1 MSIITPTA
9 LSIASPLTASPLTA
23 SPLTASPD
31 LQTDFTKI
39 STVAASSTSDFIGNT
54 LQTAHN
60 VGDMN
65 GRYFAF
71 SDSVNS
77 TDTIDL
83 YRFRMESLGSVEVSL
98 KGMSA
103 DADLYILNSQGVVV
117 SRAMNSGSQD
127 EFLGNGVLDT
137 GTYYI
142 RVQSFLSAS
151 TNYNLRLTVGGVLSD
166 PASSLD
172 RARDLGNI
180 SRVTSTTTDSVGG
193 ADAIDYHRFELS
205 EASNFSLKMTGLTS
219 DIDVILY
226 DRNGQALATSNR
238 YNNENETISL
248 ALNSGTYYVRIYPWI
263 GSSNYTLE
271 LSGLP
276 SKPIVTRQQPLVGTL
291 GADTFSLTAS
301 NFETRQTVVS
311 GNGNVDFGQGRWDLL
326 DLSSLRS
333 TDVVMNLATA
343 TTGGML
349 YDPGNGSRLFDSI
362 TLASGNEILFEGI
375 DRIQFADRTY
385 TLSISPNDPYF
396 TRQWNLHMMGVQNA
410 WRFGTGSANV
420 LIGVEDTGLG
430 FSRAGQIHED
440 LRMPTYS
447 SSNNLADE
455 FFREI
460 TDDGY
465 GRQDSSHGTA
475 VQSIISAISNNGIG
489 LSGINWTSPTY
500 TVDVLDGN
508 ANDQSLATATQNM
521 ITEANR
527 RGQRLVINFS
537 LGGGAI
543 SAVYRSLVAN
553 NQDNALFV
561 IASGNDDANGL
572 NNPASLAIEY
582 RNVIAVGASWGRTD
596 RFGNGQTPG
605 DRISYPGR
613 WGSNYGEGLTLMAP
627 SEVVAARAEYSS
639 TDGATFGYGTGFN
652 GTSAAAPNAAGV
664 ASLVWSANRNLTAVQ
679 VQTILSQTAVDVGSA
694 GYDNLTGHGMINADA
709 AVRRALAIGRGA
721 TA

>member
-1 MSIITPTA
+1 MPITAPTA
-9 LSIASPLTASPLTA
+9 LSTDLPLSNSLLST
-23 SPLTASPD
+23 SPD

-39 STVAASSTSDFIGNT
+39 SAPAASPSDFIGNT

-71 SDSVNS
+71 SDSVS
-77 TDTIDL
+77 GTDTFDF
-83 YRFRMESLGSVEVSL
+83 YRFRMESLGTIEVTL
-98 KGMSA
+98 KGLSA
-103 DADLYILNSQGVVV
+103 DADLFILNSQGVVV
-117 SRAMNSGSQD
+117 SSSVNLGTRD

-151 TNYNLRLTVGGVLSD
+151 TNYDLRLTVGGSLSD
-166 PASSLD
+166 PGQSLD

-180 SRVTSTTTDSVGG
+180 SRVTSITTDSVGG
-193 ADAIDYHRFELS
+193 ADTIDYHRFELS
-205 EASNFSLKMTGLTS
+205 EATNFSLKLTGLTS

-226 DRNGQALATSNR
+226 DRNGQSLAVSNR
-238 YNNENETISL
+238 YNTENETIAL
-248 ALNSGTYYVRIYPWI
+248 ALNSGTYYVRVYPWI
-263 GSSNYTLE
+263 GSSTYTLE

-276 SKPIVTRQQPLVGTL
+276 SKPIVSRQPLVGTL
-291 GADTFSLTAS
+291 GADTFSLTAN

-333 TDVVMNLATA
+333 TDVIMNLATA

-349 YDPGNGSRLFDSI
+349 YDSGNGSRLFDSI
-362 TLASGNEILFEGI
+362 MLSNGNEILFEGI

-410 WRFGTGSANV
+410 WRFGTGSENV

-430 FSRAGQIHED
+430 VSRTGQIHDD
-440 LRMPTYS
+440 LRLPTYS
-447 SSNNLADE
+447 NPNNFADE
-455 FFREI
+455 FFREVN
-460 TDDGY
+460 DEGY

-489 LSGINWTSPTY
+489 LSGINWNSPTY
-500 TVDVLDGN
+500 TIDVIDGN
-508 ANDQSLATATQNM
+508 ANDQSLATATQTL
-521 ITEANR
+521 ITEATR
-527 RGQRLVINFS
+527 RGQRLVINLS
-537 LGGGAI
+537 LGGGSI
-543 SAVYRSLVAN
+543 NPVFRSLVAN
-553 NQDNALFV
+553 NQENALFV

-572 NNPASLAIEY
+572 DNPASLAIEF
-582 RNVIAVGASWGRTD
+582 RNVMAVGASWNRVD

-605 DRISYPGR
+605 DRISYPDR

-627 SEVVAARAEYSS
+627 SEVVAARANYSS
-639 TDGATFGYGTGFN
+639 TDGATFGYATGFN

-679 VQTILSQTAVDVGSA
+679 VQTILSQTAVDLGA
-694 GYDNLTGHGMINADA
+694 RGYDNLTGHGMINADA

>member
-1 MSIITPTA
+1 MPITAPTP
-9 LSIASPLTASPLTA
+9 LSIDSLSLAPFSL
-23 SPLTASPD
+23 SPD
-31 LQTDFTKI
+31 LQTNFTKI
-39 STVAASSTSDFIGNT
+39 STPAASSAPDFIGDT

-60 VGDMN
+60 IGDLN

-77 TDTIDL
+77 TDTVDL
-83 YRFRMESLGSVEVSL
+83 YRFRMESLASVEVSL
-98 KGMSA
+98 KGLSA
-103 DADLYILNSQGVVV
+103 DADLYILDSQGNIV
-117 SRAMNSGSQD
+117 SRSESTGTQD
-127 EFLGNGVLDT
+127 EWLGNGVLDT
-137 GTYYI
+137 GIYYI
-142 RVQSFLSAS
+142 RVKSFLTSS

-166 PASSLD
+166 PGGSLD

-180 SRVTSTTTDSVGG
+180 SRVTSITTDSVGG
-193 ADAIDYHRFELS
+193 ADSIDYHRFELS
-205 EASNFSLKMTGLTS
+205 EATNFSLKMTGLSS

-226 DRNGQALATSNR
+226 DRNGQSLAISNR

-248 ALNSGTYYVRIYPWI
+248 ALNSGTYYVRVYPWI

-276 SKPIVTRQQPLVGTL
+276 SKPIVSRQPLVGTL
-291 GADTFSLTAS
+291 GADTFSLTS
-301 NFETRQTVVS
+301 NNFQARQTVVS

-349 YDPGNGSRLFDSI
+349 YDPGNGSRLFDSM
-362 TLASGNEILFEGI
+362 TLSNGNEILFEGI

-385 TLSISPNDPYF
+385 TLSITPNDPYF

-410 WRFGTGSANV
+410 WRFGTGSTDV

-430 FSRAGQIHED
+430 VSRTGQIHND
-440 LRMPTYS
+440 LRMPTYFNS
-447 SSNNLADE
+447 SNLADE
-455 FFREI
+455 FFREVD
-460 TDDGY
+460 DDGY
-465 GRQDSSHGTA
+465 GRRDSSHGTA

-489 LSGINWTSPTY
+489 LSGINWNSPTY
-500 TVDVLDGN
+500 TLDVLDGN
-508 ANDQSLATATQNM
+508 LNDQSLATATQNM

-537 LGGGAI
+537 LGGGPI
-543 SAVYRSLVAN
+543 SAAYRALVAN

-596 RFGNGQTPG
+596 AYGYGATPG
-605 DRISYPGR
+605 DRISYPDW

-627 SEVVAARAEYSS
+627 SEVIAATARYSA
-639 TDGATFGYGTGFN
+639 TNGATFGYETDFN

-679 VQTILSQTAVDVGSA
+679 VQTILSQTAVDLGTA

>member
-1 MSIITPTA
+1 MPITAPTP
-9 LSIASPLTASPLTA
+9 LSVDSPFTTSPFTASV
-23 SPLTASPD
+23 D

-39 STVAASSTSDFIGNT
+39 STPASSSTSDFIGNT

-83 YRFRMESLGSVEVSL
+83 YRFRMESLGTVDVSL
-98 KGMSA
+98 KGLSA
-103 DADLYILNSQGVVV
+103 DADLYILNSRGEVV
-117 SRAMNSGSQD
+117 SRSMNLGTRD
-127 EFLGNGVLDT
+127 EFLGNGVLNA

-142 RVQSFLSAS
+142 RVQGFLSAT
-151 TNYNLRLTVGGVLSD
+151 TNYDLRLTVGGVLSD
-166 PASSLD
+166 PGSSLD

-180 SRVTSTTTDSVGG
+180 SRVTSITTDSVGG
-193 ADAIDYHRFELS
+193 VDSIDYHRFELS
-205 EASNFSLKMTGLTS
+205 EATNFSLKMTGLSS
-219 DIDVILY
+219 DIDVVLY
-226 DRNGQALATSNR
+226 DRNGQSLAISNR

-248 ALNSGTYYVRIYPWI
+248 ALTSGTYYVRVYPWI

-276 SKPIVTRQQPLVGTL
+276 SKPIVSRQPLVGTL
-291 GADTFSLTAS
+291 GADTFSLTAN
-301 NFETRQTVVS
+301 NFEARQTVVS

-362 TLASGNEILFEGI
+362 MLSSGNEILFEGI
-375 DRIQFADRTY
+375 DRIQFSDRTY
-385 TLSISPNDPYF
+385 TLSITPNDPYF

-410 WRFGTGSANV
+410 WRFGTGSTEV
-420 LIGVEDTGLG
+420 LIGIEDTGLG
-430 FSRAGQIHED
+430 VSRTGQIHSD
-440 LRMPTYS
+440 LRMPTYFDAS
-447 SSNNLADE
+447 NLADD

-460 TDDGY
+460 NDESY
-465 GRQDSSHGTA
+465 GRRYDSHGTS

-489 LSGINWTSPTY
+489 LSGINWNSPTY

-521 ITEANR
+521 INEANR

-543 SAVYRSLVAN
+543 SAAYRSLVAN

-596 RFGNGQTPG
+596 RFGYAATPG

-627 SEVVAARAEYSS
+627 SEVVAASADYSS
-639 TDGATFGYGTGFN
+639 TNGATFGYETGFN

-679 VQTILSQTAVDVGSA
+679 VQTILSQTAVDLGAA

-721 TA
+721 AA

>member
-1 MSIITPTA
+1 MSFTAPLTAPTA
-9 LSIASPLTASPLTA
+9 LFIDSPFTV
-23 SPLTASPD
+23 SPD

-39 STVAASSTSDFIGNT
+39 STVSASSASDFIGDT

-65 GRYFAF
+65 GQSFSF
-71 SDSVNS
+71 SDSVS
-77 TDTIDL
+77 SSDTFDF

-98 KGMSA
+98 RGLSA
-103 DADLYILNSQGVVV
+103 DADLYILDSQGKVV
-117 SRAMNSGSQD
+117 SKSASLGTRD
-127 EFLGNGVLDT
+127 EFLGNGVLDS

-151 TNYNLRLTVGGVLSD
+151 TNYNLKLTVGGVLSD
-166 PASSLD
+166 PGGSLD
-172 RARDLGNI
+172 RARDLGNV
-180 SRVTSTTTDSVGG
+180 SRVTSITKDSVGG
-193 ADAIDYHRFELS
+193 ADSIDYHRFELS
-205 EASNFSLKMTGLTS
+205 EATNFSLKMTGLTS
-219 DIDVILY
+219 DIDVVLY
-226 DRNGQALATSNR
+226 DRNGQSLAISNR
-238 YNNENETISL
+238 YSNENETISL
-248 ALNSGTYYVRIYPWI
+248 ALNSGTYYVRVYPWI

-271 LSGLP
+271 LSGVP
-276 SKPIVTRQQPLVGTL
+276 SKPIVSRQQPLVGTL
-291 GADTFSLTAS
+291 GADTFSLTAN
-301 NFETRQTVVS
+301 NFEARQTVVS

-333 TDVVMNLATA
+333 TDVVLNLATA

-362 TLASGNEILFEGI
+362 MLASGNEILFEGI

-385 TLSISPNDPYF
+385 TLSISPNDPRF
-396 TRQWNLHMMGVQNA
+396 GGQWNLHMMGVQNA
-410 WRFGTGSANV
+410 WRFGTGSTEV
-420 LIGVEDTGLG
+420 LIGIQDSGLG
-430 FSRAGQIHED
+430 FSTGGQGHED
-440 LRMPTYS
+440 LRLPIYS
-447 SSNNLADE
+447 SVSNLADE

-460 TDDGY
+460 PDENY
-465 GRQDSSHGTA
+465 GRQDTSHGTP

-508 ANDQSLATATQNM
+508 SNDQSLATATQNM

-537 LGGGAI
+537 LETGI
-543 SAVYRSLVAN
+543 SEAFRSLVAN

-561 IASGNDDANGL
+561 MASGNDDANGL
-572 NNPASLAIEY
+572 ISPASLATEY
-582 RNVIAVGASWGRTD
+582 RNVIAVGASWGQTD
-596 RFGNGQTPG
+596 YYRNAATPG
-605 DRISYPGR
+605 DRISYPGW
-613 WGSNYGEGLTLMAP
+613 WGSNYGAGLTLMAP
-627 SEVVAARAEYSS
+627 SEVTAATANYSS
-639 TDGATFGYGTGFN
+639 VSGATFGYETRFN
-652 GTSAAAPNAAGV
+652 GTSAAAPNATGV

-679 VQTILSQTAVDVGSA
+679 IQTILTQTAVDLGAA

>member
-9 LSIASPLTASPLTA
+9 LSIDSPFSA

-31 LQTDFTKI
+31 FQTDFTKI
-39 STVAASSTSDFIGNT
+39 SVVAASGTSDFIGNT

-60 VGDMN
+60 VGDIN

-77 TDTIDL
+77 TDRIDL
-83 YRFRMESLGSVEVSL
+83 YRFSMESLDTVEVSL

-103 DADLYILNSQGVVV
+103 DADLYILNSEGVVV
-117 SRAMNSGSQD
+117 SSAMNSGSLD

-137 GTYYI
+137 GTYYLK
-142 RVQSFLSAS
+142 VESFLSAS

-180 SRVTSTTTDSVGG
+180 SRVTSITTDSVGG
-193 ADAIDYHRFELS
+193 ADSIDYHRFELS
-205 EASNFSLKMTGLTS
+205 EASNVNLKMTGLTS

-226 DRNGQALATSNR
+226 DRNGQSLAISNR

-248 ALNSGTYYVRIYPWI
+248 ALNSGTYYVRVYPWI

-291 GADTFSLTAS
+291 GADTFSLTA
-301 NFETRQTVVS
+301 NHFETRQTVVS

-362 TLASGNEILFEGI
+362 TLSNGNEILFEGI
-375 DRIQFADRTY
+375 DRIQFADWTY

-396 TRQWNLHMMGVQNA
+396 TRQWNLHMMGIHNA
-410 WRFGTGSANV
+410 WRFGAGSADV

-430 FSRAGQIHED
+430 FSSAGQIHND

-447 SSNNLADE
+447 DSRNLADD
-455 FFREI
+455 FFREVN
-460 TDDGY
+460 DAGY
-465 GRQDSSHGTA
+465 GRQYSSHGTS

-489 LSGINWTSPTY
+489 LSGINWNSPTY
-500 TVDVLDGN
+500 MVDVLDGN
-508 ANDQSLATATQNM
+508 LNDQSLVTATQNM
-521 ITEANR
+521 IDEANR

-537 LGGGAI
+537 LGGGAM
-543 SAVYRSLVAN
+543 SAAFQSLVAN

-561 IASGNDDANGL
+561 MAAGNDDANGL
-572 NNPASLAIEY
+572 INPASLAIAY
-582 RNVIAVGASWGRTD
+582 GNVMAVGASWGRTD

-605 DRISYPGR
+605 DRISYPGW
-613 WGSNYGEGLTLMAP
+613 WGSNYGDGLTLMAP
-627 SEVVAARAEYSS
+627 SEVIAASADYSF
-639 TDGATFGYGTGFN
+639 TFGTTFGYETGFN
-652 GTSAAAPNAAGV
+652 GTSAAVPNAAGV

-679 VQTILSQTAVDVGSA
+679 IQTILSQTAVDLGTA

-721 TA
+721 TV